1 MVFTITSALASYYFI
16 IYVFAKYHILKE
28 NKIMKIIIERAAL
41 LKALGHV
48 QSVVERRG
56 TIPILSNVKIEAA
69 ADVLYLTATDMDIA
83 VVERASA
90 TVSEPGHTTVPA
102 QTFYEIVRKLPE
114 GSQVEIARVPDAS
127 KLVIRAGS
135 SRFSLA
141 TLPVED
147 FPVMTEGDLPYSFRI
162 TATECNALIDKTK
175 FAVSTE
181 ETRYYLNGI
190 YLHAAENQGIGVL
203 RSVATDGHRLARI
216 EVALPAGAAGMPGVI
231 IPRKTIGEIKRLTE
245 DGVTHVDISLSES
258 KIRFTCGNAVLV
270 SKLIDGTFPDYE
282 RVIPSGNDKIMEVD
296 GKAFTKAVDRV
307 STIASE
313 KTRGIR
319 LAIAQGK
326 LTLSSDSPEHGTATE
341 EVDVN
346 YAADPVEIGFNSR
359 YLLDMMSQIEGDIV
373 QFVLADSTAPALV
386 RDTADVSAL
395 YVVMP
400 MRV

>member
-1 MVFTITSALASYYFI
+1 MTTATLQKPALET
-16 IYVFAKYHILKE
+16 YH
-28 NKIMKIIIERAAL
+28 MKIAIERSAL

-69 ADVLYLTATDMDIA
+69 ADAVHLTATDMDIA
-83 VVERASA
+83 IVERAPA
-90 TVSEPGHTTVPA
+90 KVSEPGHTTVPA
-102 QTFYEIVRKLPE
+102 QTFYDIVRKLPE
-114 GSQVEIARVPDAS
+114 GSQVEISRNADGS
-127 KLVIRAGS
+127 KLIIRAGS

-147 FPVMTEGDLPYSFRI
+147 FPVMTEGDLPYKFSI
-162 TATECNALIDKTK
+162 TASECSALIDKTR

-190 YLHAAENQGIGVL
+190 YLHAAESQGIGVL

-216 EVALPAGAAGMPGVI
+216 EVALPSGAAGMPGII
-231 IPRKTIGEIKRLTE
+231 IPRKAIGEIKKLIE
-245 DGVTHVDISLSES
+245 DGVTHVEVSLSES
-258 KIRFTCGNAVLV
+258 KIRFACGSAVLV

-296 GKAFTKAVDRV
+296 VKAFTSAVDRV
-307 STIASE
+307 SVIASE

-319 LAIAQGK
+319 LAVSQGK
-326 LTLSSDSPEHGTATE
+326 LTLSADSPEHGNAIE
-341 EVDVN
+341 EIEVT
-346 YAADPVEIGFNSR
+346 YAAEPIETGFNSR
-359 YLLDMMSQIEGDIV
+359 YLLDMMAQMEGDTA
-373 QFVLADSTAPALV
+373 QFLLADSTSPALV